1 MQVSDVVSVTG
12 RFAPT
17 PTGPLHFGS
26 LITAIASYCDIHA
39 RAGQWLVRIED
50 TDIPRIQAG
59 SEQAIR
65 QALTAFG
72 LQADR
77 AIIRQR
83 DRLDQYQQAIAQLH
97 AQDKVYGCACTRKM
111 LGSHATYQGTCRDR
125 GLPLEGHAV
134 RLKVPDLPLTFVDAI
149 QGPQTENLH
158 HSIGDFVLR
167 RRDGIVSYQL
177 AVVVDDAQQGVT
189 DVMRGADL
197 LDNTLRQQWLGD
209 CLGLPRLHY
218 AHLPLA
224 MNANGQKLS
233 KQNLAVALDPHQAEI
248 LIRLALRALGQ
259 ADVGFGSVAVLL
271 KRAVDQWSLD
281 HVPRHSTLNGI
292 YA

>member
-26 LITAIASYCDIHA
+26 LITAVASYCDVHA
-39 RAGQWLVRIED
+39 RGGQWLVRIED

-77 AIIRQR
+77 AIIRQQ

-125 GLPLEGHAV
+125 GLPLDGHAV

-197 LDNTLRQQWLGD
+197 LDNTLRQQWLSD
-209 CLGLPRLHY
+209 CLALPRLRY

-233 KQNLAVALDPHQAEI
+233 KQNLAMALDPHHAET
-248 LIRLALRALGQ
+248 LIRQALMALGQ
-259 ADVGFGSVAVLL
+259 ADVGFGSAAVLL

-281 HVPRHSTLNGI
+281 RVPRHSTLNGI